1 MNRLSEFTYRE
12 SLNPEKHPTRKIAA
26 NVSKSLKM
34 PEIGQ
39 VTIKLIS
46 VCYLHAGGGEQ
57 C

>member
-12 SLNPEKHPTRKIAA
+12 SLNPEKHSTRKIAT